1 MSLTPRFR
9 FVRPTIVALALAATA
24 LALGCRGAH
33 DDAAHA
39 PPPPSIATSGA
50 NGIARIAPAAADAD
64 VSDAH
69 DARDATAPASLV
81 PDDAVGPL
89 IARLSESPGDF
100 PSENYVTNEGS
111 LLDVAKALR
120 DPKLHGRAYV
130 GVGPEQSY
138 TYLAMLEPRVA
149 YIVDIRRGNLLEH
162 LMFRGC
168 FEAGKTRAEFL
179 TALLARRPTPASD
192 GDAGAGADAGF
203 APLDVAFRA
212 AAPEATLRD
221 EGIARTK
228 ALLDRLAVV
237 RAPGDDKAI
246 ARLHEAFAKHGLAI
260 AYTMYN
266 SGRKY
271 PTLGETLSARDPDG
285 KPASFLASEEIYG
298 RVRRLVLENRVVP
311 VVGDFGGKHALRAVA
326 EDIRER
332 GATLGVFYTS
342 NVEQYLFDQK
352 TYGAF
357 VESVRAMPRDDDSL
371 VVRVWFDAGKPH
383 PAQRPGLRTTQLAI
397 PANAFLA
404 RAAKKPFQYYW
415 DVVNQTAE

>member
-1 MSLTPRFR
+1 MMRGSATIGLLVLALTF
-9 FVRPTIVALALAATA
+9 ALA
-24 LALGCRGAH
+24 CRGAH
-33 DDAAHA
+33 DDTARARLPEPADASVA
-39 PPPPSIATSGA
+39 PAIATERTVA
-50 NGIARIAPAAADAD
+50 VNDAAPAAESADAE
-64 VSDAH
+64 
-69 DARDATAPASLV
+69 DARYV
-81 PDDAVGPL
+81 RDDSFGPL

-100 PSENYVTNEGS
+100 PSENYVTNEAS
-111 LLDVAKALR
+111 LLDVAAALR
-120 DPKLHGRAYV
+120 NPKLHDRGYV

-162 LMFRGC
+162 MMFRGC

-179 TALLARRPTPASD
+179 TALLARRVAAV
-192 GDAGAGADAGF
+192 AGVAMDAGADAGF
-203 APLDVAFRA
+203 AALDAAFRA
-212 AAPEATLRD
+212 APPDAVLRD

-228 ALLDRLAVV
+228 FLLDRLGVV
-237 RAPGDDKAI
+237 HAPSDDKAI
-246 ARLHEAFAKHGLAI
+246 ARLHEAFAKHGLGI
-260 AYTMYN
+260 AYTMFN
-266 SGRKY
+266 SGRQY

-285 KPASFLASEEIYG
+285 KPASFLASEEIYT
-298 RVRRLVLENRVVP
+298 RARRLVVENRVIP

-326 EDIRER
+326 EDMRAR
-332 GATLGVFYTS
+332 GVKLGVFYTS
-342 NVEQYLFDQK
+342 NVEQYLFEQK

-383 PAQRPGLRTTQLAI
+383 PAQRPGLRTTQLTI

-404 RAAKKPFQYYW
+404 RAAKKPFLYYW